1 MPTFTYTGKQEN
13 GAEVSG
19 AIEARSKAHATHLLR
34 REGIWITGLNEYS
47 AASLA
52 QEAGGESVGCYW
64 SVFYGLCP
72 IMAGTMGNFYQ
83 QLANLYRAGVGMQS
97 LVQDTAARVGS
108 GRLRRILLQVAP
120 AVSGGGVLSRQLAQY
135 PQVFPRAAVGMLRAG
150 ELTGNLDELAGD
162 LADEYIAHQKGWWL
176 VAAAKLYFSIV
187 VLLCILVPSFPGIIR
202 RDSLQEGL
210 AWWGGYV
217 LSHVLPWVGLAL
229 LLFMLYRIL
238 WALPPMV
245 GVRDWFDYYAP
256 LRGTLTR
263 RAGLARFYRVLQL
276 CVRAGVDFPV
286 ALEAAAEATGNRVM
300 IGHLMDAAARVRGG
314 RPLYDALVAC
324 RFLTRETL
332 GLLSSAEAAG
342 SFDETLPRMVDQA
355 RNSRDGMAKTM
366 RVGGLVS
373 AYTLVSLAVLI
384 AAAIGYRNIYEALA
398 QKAGFTLEELIQ

>member
-1 MPTFTYTGKQEN
+1 MPTFTYTGKQES
-13 GAEVSG
+13 GTEVSG
-19 AIEARSKAHATHLLR
+19 TIEARSKTHATHLLR
-34 REGIWITGLNEYS
+34 QQGIWISALKQHG
-47 AASLA
+47 AASPP
-52 QEAGGESVGCYW
+52 QDTVGESVGRHW
-64 SVFYGLCP
+64 SLFYGLWP

-108 GRLRRILLQVAP
+108 ARLRRILLQVAP
-120 AVSGGGVLSRQLAQY
+120 AVSEGEVLSRQLAQY

-187 VLLCILVPSFPGIIR
+187 VLLCVLVPSFPGIIGH
-202 RDSLQEGL
+202 DTIQEGL

-217 LSHVLPWVGLAL
+217 VSHVLPWVALAMV
-229 LLFMLYRIL
+229 LFMLYRIV
-238 WALPPMV
+238 WALPPLA

-263 RAGLARFYRVLQL
+263 RAGLARFYRVLEL

-286 ALEAAAEATGNRVM
+286 ALETAAEATGNRVM
-300 IGHLMDAAARVRGG
+300 IGQLMEAAVRVRRGQ
-314 RPLYDALVAC
+314 PLYDALVAC
-324 RFLTRETL
+324 RFMTRETL

-355 RNSRDGMAKTM
+355 KASRDGMAKTM

-384 AAAIGYRNIYEALA
+384 AAAIGYRNIYESMA